1 MRNFRNYEIWQC
13 AVDVAVSVS
22 SLCDGFPKYE
32 LFALGDQLRRAS
44 VSISSNIAEGASR
57 TSVAEF
63 AHYLEI
69 SIGSAFEVETQ
80 LLIALKRNYIT
91 TEDYDGLIEK
101 LQILERKI
109 NTFISKLR
117 SSLRANS

>member
-57 TSVAEF
+57 TSVSEF

-80 LLIALKRNYIT
+80 LLIALKRNYIS